1 LLFFNHLNTSTF
13 LPDTSWVILSPI
25 EQNIKQKIE
34 SVGTP
39 LKDWD
44 ISINYGIKT
53 GFNEAFIIDEETKN
67 RLIIEDPKSAEI
79 LRPILRGRDIKKY
92 TAQFAGLWVIVAKF
106 GSHKYLENDY
116 PVIYNHLLKYK
127 TQLEKR
133 GQCRYGG
140 KNNAGMH
147 HWLELDNCPS
157 QNYLN
162 DFDKPK
168 IVWLT
173 ISDTSKFA
181 LDYIGYYCLDSTF
194 CFIFCSIG
202 ERITHEVSGRKVEV
216 LRWLKKSN
224 IFIYNFR
231 TILIKKKSFTLK

>member
-1 LLFFNHLNTSTF
+1 
-13 LPDTSWVILSPI
+13 
-25 EQNIKQKIE
+25 
-34 SVGTP
+34 
-39 LKDWD
+39 
-44 ISINYGIKT
+44 
-53 GFNEAFIIDEETKN
+53 
-67 RLIIEDPKSAEI
+67 

-194 CFIFCSIG
+194 FLTGKSIYLILSCLNSKLIEWYYDG
-202 ERITHEVSGRKVEV
+202 ICPSTGVGTNQ
-216 LRWLKKSN
+216 WKKFAMEQ
-224 IFIYNFR
+224 IPIPILEDEKPF
-231 TILIKKKSFTLK
+231 TILVKKIINNKSLNLNTQDLEIELNEAVYNIYGLTETEINYIKHIK